1 MKIAIVG
8 SGISGNS
15 LAYTLSKEH
24 DITLFEKNNRLG
36 GHSHTHEIISQGKK
50 INVDTGFIV
59 FNKKTYPLFTKLLD
73 ELNVHYEKSDMSF
86 SVFSKD
92 RNFEYNG
99 TTLNTLFSQRKNIY
113 NYKFIKMIYE
123 IIKFNKVALTL
134 LSAKTEISL
143 ETFLR
148 QNNFSDY
155 FCKNY
160 ILPMGSAIWSSNIN
174 SMLKFPAVFFVKFFN
189 NHGMLNI
196 NDRPQW
202 LTVTN
207 GSKEYVEKLTASI
220 KKNIRLNCPVKAVKR
235 NKDSVEVKSSDGTE
249 IFDYI
254 FFACHSDEALKLI
267 IDPSTQEKEVLS
279 SIPYSKNEV
288 TLHTD
293 ESIMPS
299 NKLTWA
305 AWNYN
310 IDSTNDMPI
319 ALTYNMN
326 ILQNLKT
333 QQTILVTLNDNGNIN
348 PEKVLKKINYDH
360 PLFSLKSVEAQ
371 KNYGIISGVNR
382 TGYAGAYWGNG
393 FHEDGISSAY
403 NAIKF
408 FKEATK

>member
-99 TTLNTLFSQRKNIY
+99 TTLNTLFSQRKNIF

-134 LSAKTEISL
+134 LSVKTEISL

-148 QNNFSDY
+148 HNNFSDY

-220 KKNIRLNCPVKAVKR
+220 KKNIRLNCPVKTVKR
-235 NKDSVEVKSSDGTE
+235 NKDSVEIKSSDGTE

-267 IDPSTQEKEVLS
+267 IDPSAKEKEVLS

-293 ESIMPS
+293 ESIMPK

-310 IDSTNDMPI
+310 IDSTDDMPI

-360 PLFSLKSVEAQ
+360 PLFSLRSVEAQ

-403 NAIKF
+403 NAINF

>member
-36 GHSHTHEIISQGKK
+36 GHSHTHEITSQGKK

-99 TTLNTLFSQRKNIY
+99 TTLNTLFSQRRNIF

-220 KKNIRLNCPVKAVKR
+220 KKNIKLNCPVKTVKR
-235 NKDSVEVKSSDGTE
+235 NKDSVEIKSSDGTE

-267 IDPSTQEKEVLS
+267 IDPSAQEKKVLS

-293 ESIMPS
+293 ESIMPN

-310 IDSTNDMPI
+310 IDSTDDMPI

-348 PEKVLKKINYDH
+348 PKKVLKKINYDH
-360 PLFSLKSVEAQ
+360 PLFSLRSVEAQ
-371 KNYGIISGVNR
+371 KSYGIISGVNR

>member
-24 DITLFEKNNRLG
+24 DVVLFEKNNRLG
-36 GHSHTHEIISQGKK
+36 GHSHTHKIISQGKK
-50 INVDTGFIV
+50 LNVDTGFIV

-73 ELNVHYEKSDMSF
+73 ELNVEYEKSDMSF
-86 SVFSKD
+86 SVFSKNK
-92 RNFEYNG
+92 NFEYNG
-99 TTLNTLFSQRKNIY
+99 TSINTLFSQRKNIF
-113 NYKFIKMIYE
+113 NYQFIKMIYE

-220 KKNIRLNCPVKAVKR
+220 KKNIRLSCPVKAVKR
-235 NKDSVEVKSSDGTE
+235 NKYSVEIKSSNGTE

-267 IDPSTQEKEVLS
+267 IDPSAQEKEVLS

-293 ESIMPS
+293 ESIMPN

-310 IDSTNDMPI
+310 IDSADNLPI
-319 ALTYNMN
+319 TLTYNMN

-333 QQTILVTLNDNGNIN
+333 QETILVTLNDNGNIN
-348 PEKVLKKINYDH
+348 SEKVLKKITYDH
-360 PLFSLKSVEAQ
+360 PLFSLRSVEAQ
-371 KNYGIISGVNR
+371 KSYDLISGVNR

>member
-15 LAYTLSKEH
+15 LAYSLSKDH

-36 GHSHTHEIISQGKK
+36 GHSHTHEIISHGKK

-59 FNKKTYPLFTKLLD
+59 FNKKTYPLFTSLLD
-73 ELNVHYEKSDMSF
+73 ELNVEYEKSDMSF
-86 SVFSKD
+86 SVFSKY

-99 TTLNTLFSQRKNIY
+99 TTLNTLFSQRKNIF

-143 ETFLR
+143 ETFLK

-189 NHGMLNI
+189 NHGMLNV

-235 NKDSVEVKSSDGTE
+235 NNDSVEITSSDGIE

-267 IDPSTQEKEVLS
+267 SDPSAQEKEVLS
-279 SIPYSKNEV
+279 SIPYSKNKV

-293 ESIMPS
+293 VSIMPK

-310 IDSTNDMPI
+310 IDSTDDMPI

-348 PEKVLKKINYDH
+348 PKKVLKKINYDH
-360 PLFSLKSVEAQ
+360 PLFSLRSVEAQ

-403 NAIKF
+403 NAIKY
-408 FKEATK
+408 FKEAIK

>member
-36 GHSHTHEIISQGKK
+36 GHSHTHEITSQGKK

-99 TTLNTLFSQRKNIY
+99 TTLNTLFSQRMNIF

-235 NKDSVEVKSSDGTE
+235 NKDSVQIKSSDGTE

-267 IDPSTQEKEVLS
+267 IDPSAQEKEVLS

-293 ESIMPS
+293 ESIMPN

-360 PLFSLKSVEAQ
+360 PLFSLRSVEAQ
-371 KNYGIISGVNR
+371 KSYGIISGVNR

-403 NAIKF
+403 NAIKY

>member
-99 TTLNTLFSQRKNIY
+99 TTLNTLFSQRKNIF

-123 IIKFNKVALTL
+123 IMKFNKVALTL

-267 IDPSTQEKEVLS
+267 IDPSAKEKEVLS

-293 ESIMPS
+293 ESIMPN

>member
-36 GHSHTHEIISQGKK
+36 GHSHTHEIIIQGKK

-99 TTLNTLFSQRKNIY
+99 TTLNTLFSQRKNIF

-267 IDPSTQEKEVLS
+267 IDPSAKEKEVLS

-293 ESIMPS
+293 ESIMPN

-403 NAIKF
+403 KAIKF

>member
-15 LAYTLSKEH
+15 LAFTLSKEH

-99 TTLNTLFSQRKNIY
+99 TTLNTLFSQRKNIF

-220 KKNIRLNCPVKAVKR
+220 KKNIRLNCPVRAVKR
-235 NKDSVEVKSSDGTE
+235 NKDSVEITSSDGNE

-267 IDPSTQEKEVLS
+267 SDPSTQEKEVLS

-293 ESIMPS
+293 ESIMPN

>member
-73 ELNVHYEKSDMSF
+73 ELNVRYEKSDMSF

-92 RNFEYNG
+92 KNFEYNG
-99 TTLNTLFSQRKNIY
+99 TSINTLFSQRKNIF
-113 NYKFIKMIYE
+113 NCKFIKMIYE

-143 ETFLR
+143 ETFLK

-220 KKNIRLNCPVKAVKR
+220 KKNIRLNCPVRAVKR
-235 NKDSVEVKSSDGTE
+235 NKDSVEITSSDGNE

-267 IDPSTQEKEVLS
+267 SDPSAQEKEVLS

-293 ESIMPS
+293 ESIMPK

-310 IDSTNDMPI
+310 IDSTDDMPI

-360 PLFSLKSVEAQ
+360 PLFSLRSVEAQ

-403 NAIKF
+403 NAINF

>member
-73 ELNVHYEKSDMSF
+73 ELNVRYEKSDMSF

-92 RNFEYNG
+92 KNFEYNG
-99 TTLNTLFSQRKNIY
+99 TSINTLFSQRKNIF

-143 ETFLR
+143 ETFLK

-235 NKDSVEVKSSDGTE
+235 NKDSVEITSSDGNE

-267 IDPSTQEKEVLS
+267 SDPSAQEKEVLS

-293 ESIMPS
+293 ESIMPN

-360 PLFSLKSVEAQ
+360 PLFSLRSVEAQ

>member
-15 LAYTLSKEH
+15 LAYSLSKEH
-24 DITLFEKNNRLG
+24 NITLFEKNNRIG
-36 GHSHTHEIISQGKK
+36 GHSHTHEIIIQNKK
-50 INVDTGFIV
+50 FSVDTGFIV

-99 TTLNTLFSQRKNIY
+99 TTLNTLFSQRKNIF

-267 IDPSTQEKEVLS
+267 IDPSAKEKEVLS

-293 ESIMPS
+293 ESIMPN

>member
-99 TTLNTLFSQRKNIY
+99 TTLNTLFSQRKNIF

-267 IDPSTQEKEVLS
+267 IDPSAQEKEVLS

-293 ESIMPS
+293 ESIMPK

-310 IDSTNDMPI
+310 IDSTDDMPI

-360 PLFSLKSVEAQ
+360 PLFSLRSVEAQ

>member
-36 GHSHTHEIISQGKK
+36 GHSHTHEITSQGKK

-99 TTLNTLFSQRKNIY
+99 TTLNTLFSQRKNIF

-160 ILPMGSAIWSSNIN
+160 ILPMGAAIWSSNIN

-220 KKNIRLNCPVKAVKR
+220 KKNIKLNCPVKTVKR
-235 NKDSVEVKSSDGTE
+235 NKDSVEIKSSDGTE

-293 ESIMPS
+293 ESIMPN

-360 PLFSLKSVEAQ
+360 PLFSLRSVEAQ

-403 NAIKF
+403 NAIKY

>member
-1 MKIAIVG
+1 
-8 SGISGNS
+8 
-15 LAYTLSKEH
+15 
-24 DITLFEKNNRLG
+24 
-36 GHSHTHEIISQGKK
+36 
-50 INVDTGFIV
+50 
-59 FNKKTYPLFTKLLD
+59 
-73 ELNVHYEKSDMSF
+73 
-86 SVFSKD
+86 
-92 RNFEYNG
+92 
-99 TTLNTLFSQRKNIY
+99 
-113 NYKFIKMIYE
+113 MIYE

-267 IDPSTQEKEVLS
+267 IDPSAKEKEVLS

-293 ESIMPS
+293 ESIMPN

-403 NAIKF
+403 KAIKF

>member
-99 TTLNTLFSQRKNIY
+99 TTLNTLFSQRKNIF

-155 FCKNY
+155 FRKNY

-293 ESIMPS
+293 ESIMPN

>member
-73 ELNVHYEKSDMSF
+73 ELNVQYEKSDMSF

-92 RNFEYNG
+92 KNFEYNG
-99 TTLNTLFSQRKNIY
+99 TSINTLFSQRKNIF
-113 NYKFIKMIYE
+113 NYKFIRMIYE

-155 FCKNY
+155 FRKNY

-207 GSKEYVEKLTASI
+207 GSKEYVEKLTTSI

-235 NKDSVEVKSSDGTE
+235 NKDSVEIKSSDGTE

-267 IDPSTQEKEVLS
+267 IDPSAQEKEVLS

-293 ESIMPS
+293 ESIMPN

-310 IDSTNDMPI
+310 IDFTDDMPI

-326 ILQNLKT
+326 ILHNLKT

-371 KNYGIISGVNR
+371 KKYGVISGVNR

-403 NAIKF
+403 NAINF

>member
-99 TTLNTLFSQRKNIY
+99 TTLNTLFSQRKNIF

-267 IDPSTQEKEVLS
+267 SDLSTQEKEVLS

-293 ESIMPS
+293 ESIMPN